1 MRIAMV
7 SMTASP
13 LTAHAA
19 DGGGRGIQLE
29 ALSRA
34 LAARGHEVVVHTRRD
49 RVGLP
54 DQVRLGPG
62 VTVHHVDAGPLRP
75 LAADDVVACMPRFAS
90 ELAQRWL
97 VQPPHIAHAH
107 GWDSGVVST
116 QAASVARVPVA
127 LTFHTLAALEAG
139 GPMRDAGVSSPRLD
153 VERSLARSIG
163 QVIAASRA
171 EVRELLLMGASPD
184 RLAVVPEGVDTTLFS
199 PRGPEF
205 PRASRRHRLLSLGAL
220 TPDGGVDDAIRLIA
234 QVPMAELVV
243 AGGPATER
251 DGDPDVAR
259 LRLLAKEL
267 EVADR
272 VTFVGAVPQAD
283 RPGLIRSAD
292 IVVWL
297 PGYELSARVALEAMA
312 CGRPIVATAVGAL
325 LDVVDDGVTG
335 LLVEPQSP
343 SAAAMAV
350 RRLLGAPGMRDTM
363 SEQARIRAEGT
374 LDWEHVSEAAEQVY
388 RAMRAQSHGAS
399 LPLARLPV
407 ALAGPSSV
415 EEHEGSATS
424 AGRSRSSAVDGRR

>member
-13 LTAHAA
+13 LAAPGA
-19 DGGGRGIQLE
+19 DGAGRGNQLE

-49 RVGLP
+49 SVGLP
-54 DQVRLGPG
+54 GQVRLGPG

-75 LAADDVVACMPRFAS
+75 LVDDDVVACMPRFAS
-90 ELAQRWL
+90 ELAHRWL
-97 VQPPHIAHAH
+97 IEPPHVAHAH
-107 GWDSGVVST
+107 VWDSGVVST
-116 QAASVARVPVA
+116 QAAAVARVPVA

-139 GPMRDAGVSSPRLD
+139 GPMRDAGVSSQRLD
-153 VERSLARSIG
+153 VERSLARSTR

-184 RLAVVPEGVDTTLFS
+184 RLADVPEGVDTTHFS

-205 PRASRRHRLLSLGAL
+205 PRASGRHRLLALGAL

-234 QVPMAELVV
+234 QVPVAELVV

-259 LRLLAKEL
+259 LRRLAREL
-267 EVADR
+267 EVSDR
-272 VTFVGAVPQAD
+272 VMFVGPVPRAD

-297 PGYELSARVALEAMA
+297 PWYELSAHVALEAMA

-350 RRLLGAPGMRDTM
+350 RRLLGAPGMRDAM

-374 LDWEHVSEAAEQVY
+374 LDWQHVAEAAERVY
-388 RAMRAQSHGAS
+388 RAMRAQPHGAS
-399 LPLARLPV
+399 LPLAHLPV
-407 ALAGPSSV
+407 ALADPRAV
-415 EEHEGSATS
+415 DEHWGSATP
-424 AGRSRSSAVDGRR
+424 ARRSRSSSVDVRR